1 MGPPAEVR
9 YDSQA
14 SRMLMNQLTAA
25 NAGLEAVK
33 GVGKVTV
40 TANGTPHTY
49 ERAVWMGAEPGRL
62 RFVFRAP
69 TGQPVFS
76 MSCDAEWITALNYAD
91 GSYYRRQIG
100 DNSMSRI
107 LPVSVKCVDLYAL
120 LVGRP
125 PLVAYDSV
133 RLDTANS
140 NSDDSLVLLLQR
152 RFRGT
157 VERIRV
163 DRHTGDL
170 QAAELLDIHGNRLY
184 EARLDAMETID
195 GYRLPSQISISGPD
209 GSLLLDVRRSWPETT
224 VAEDVFHIA
233 PPQSE

>member
-1 MGPPAEVR
+1 MGPPPEIQ
-9 YDSQA
+9 YDSQS
-14 SRMLMNQLTAA
+14 SRVLMNQLMAV

-40 TANGTPHTY
+40 AARGSSQTY
-49 ERAVWMGAEPGRL
+49 ERAVWVGAEPGRL

-76 MSCDAEWITALNYAD
+76 MSCDAEWLTALNYTD

-100 DNSMSRI
+100 DNSMSRF
-107 LPVSVKCVDLYAL
+107 LPVSIKCVDLYAL

-125 PLVAYDSV
+125 PLVTYDTV

-140 NSDDSLVLLLQR
+140 SIDGPLVLLLQR

-163 DRHTGDL
+163 DRRTGDL

-184 EARLDAMETID
+184 EARLEAMETVE
-195 GYRLPSQISISGPD
+195 GYRLPIRISVSGPD
-209 GSLLLDVRRSWPETT
+209 GSLLLEVRRSWPETA
-224 VAEDVFHIA
+224 VAEDLFHIA
-233 PPQSE
+233 PPQKE